1 MKIKLLLVSAIA
13 IVGMAVY
20 TLTLSFTNTTPLLSQ
35 LEALAS
41 GEGGE
46 SGGDGGESGG
56 DGSESGNTG
65 GESGESGGTEGENPE
80 SGGQQINKGLKYQY
94 QLYCQRYGYAAHGE
108 LVPIG
113 EPGYF
118 PVVECYVGEGICTRS
133 NPCEILVPPTL

>member
-46 SGGDGGESGG
+46 SGGDG
-56 DGSESGNTG
+56 SESGNTG
-65 GESGESGGTEGENPE
+65 GENPE
-80 SGGQQINKGLKYQY
+80 SGGVKYKIETEYVYCEVYRWERVPDGKG
-94 QLYCQRYGYAAHGE
+94 GYIWQKVSIGME
-108 LVPIG
+108 LVPVQICIPGIG
-113 EPGYF
+113 SDYNLDS
-118 PVVECYVGEGICTRS
+118 CTPY
-133 NPCEILVPPTL
+133 NPCDPVRPTE

>member
-46 SGGDGGESGG
+46 SGGDG
-56 DGSESGNTG
+56 SESGNTG
-65 GESGESGGTEGENPE
+65 GESGEGTEGENPE
-80 SGGQQINKGLKYQY
+80 SGQADKKYRPVKKTVTCTVIVIETDY
-94 QLYCQRYGYAAHGE
+94 YGNVISTNTKE
-108 LVPIG
+108 KTVSLVK
-113 EPGYF
+113 
-118 PVVECYVGEGICTRS
+118 ECPNGTETATCKIEDCS
-133 NPCEILVPPTL
+133 DI

>member
-46 SGGDGGESGG
+46 SGGDG
-56 DGSESGNTG
+56 SESGNTG
-65 GESGESGGTEGENPE
+65 GNEGENPE
-80 SGGQQINKGLKYQY
+80 SGSNVKYKMDITEY
-94 QLYCQRYGYAAHGE
+94 WCQPYAWRKVPDGNGGYNIE
-108 LVPIG
+108 KVPIG
-113 EPGYF
+113 EGPCWVDVTSCPSGTGSDYNLDS
-118 PVVECYVGEGICTRS
+118 CTPY
-133 NPCEILVPPTL
+133 NPCNPERPTN

>member
-46 SGGDGGESGG
+46 SGGDG
-56 DGSESGNTG
+56 SESGNTG
-65 GESGESGGTEGENPE
+65 GNEGENPE
-80 SGGQQINKGLKYQY
+80 SGSEDKYEMGQIRQW
-94 QLYCQRYGYAAHGE
+94 CQEYRWTQVPDGNGGYNLE
-108 LVPIG
+108 LVP
-113 EPGYF
+113 
-118 PVVECYVGEGICTRS
+118 VGDGPKFVRVTTCTRGKGS
-133 NPCEILVPPTL
+133 LDSCTPYDPCNPARPTE

>member
-46 SGGDGGESGG
+46 SGGDG
-56 DGSESGNTG
+56 SESGNTG
-65 GESGESGGTEGENPE
+65 GENPE
-80 SGGQQINKGLKYQY
+80 SGGVKY
-94 QLYCQRYGYAAHGE
+94 E
-108 LVPIG
+108 LVIEWIYCEIYQWERVPDG
-113 EPGYF
+113 NGGYIWQKVF
-118 PVVECYVGEGICTRS
+118 VRMEYVSIQICISVTGNDYGLDTCTPY
-133 NPCEILVPPTL
+133 NPCDPVKPTE

>member
-46 SGGDGGESGG
+46 SGGDS
-56 DGSESGNTG
+56 SESGNTG
-65 GESGESGGTEGENPE
+65 GNTEGENPE
-80 SGGQQINKGLKYQY
+80 SGSNVKYKMDSTTHWCQVY
-94 QLYCQRYGYAAHGE
+94 EWIKVSDGGGGSNWQLF
-108 LVPIG
+108 PIG
-113 EPGYF
+113 EGPTVARVTKCESGTGSDYNLNS
-118 PVVECYVGEGICTRS
+118 CTPY
-133 NPCEILVPPTL
+133 NPCNPAKPTE